1 MSVIKDVFPVSPA
14 VRDNPSAFR
23 HSLNSNRLGNPV
35 SRMLEEILVMDGAD
49 EIITIT
55 SCSRGFTSPT
65 KEVK

>member
-14 VRDNPSAFR
+14 VQEYPSAFR

-35 SRMLEEILVMDGAD
+35 SRMSEEILVMDGAD
-49 EIITIT
+49 EIITIMN
-55 SCSRGFTSPT
+55 CSRDFTSLT